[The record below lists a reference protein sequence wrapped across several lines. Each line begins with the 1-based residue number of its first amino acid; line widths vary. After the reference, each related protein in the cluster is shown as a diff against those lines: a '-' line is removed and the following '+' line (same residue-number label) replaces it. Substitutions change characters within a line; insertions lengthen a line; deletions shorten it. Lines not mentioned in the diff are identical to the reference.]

1 VWIGLFPNFVD
12 ATPSRQTAH
21 VRRLLTEGADLW
33 VPGHGSGAGAPE
45 PAASGLLE
53 SGAGARDAVR
63 RIPAA
68 DAAQLATPASLGSGG
83 IHDDYYA
90 VVSHPGTGAR
100 NVKTQRQAPSLL
112 ALLGL
117 AISVPARLPAQES
130 ITADRIARHIEVLA
144 HDSLRGRAT
153 PSPGLDAAARYVAAE
168 LRRAGLRPAQGT
180 DLVVRWPLV
189 TRQRIAGEIRVVGT
203 AGDDVLVYGTDF
215 AVMAAGIPE
224 VEGQLVPDADLRDSA
239 AIRGRIPLLRLSG
252 DDWHG
257 SAHAAA
263 RVARRAGALAVVLV
277 LDSAQAVAPVAAVG
291 IQMDH
296 SATAAP
302 AVLVTPAAA
311 RRLLAGKSPA
321 AVSIRIPERADT
333 ALVPYVLGVLPG
345 RDARLRDEYVVVS
358 AHLDHLGVG
367 TPDERGDSLYNGADD
382 NASGVAALV
391 EMARARG
398 SPRAPAARCSSSP
411 RPRLCLCGSEF
422 FTRQPSPPLSALV
435 ADLNLDGIR
444 TELASRTRCPPRAM
458 STRPGTHGAGG
469 GGGHRAPADGG
480 GRSVARPQVT
490 SSPRTR
496 SGSPGGG
503 PASSSPA
510 PARPATTVRA
520 TKPPPSN
527 QRHASPGLPPGLSGD
542 RGRPRPASLG
552 ARGAR
557 SWHCHAEALALAPCR
572 PTGRTVSYRYPA
584 PAQCLSQV
592 VRAGCD
598 P

>member
-1 VWIGLFPNFVD
+1 
-12 ATPSRQTAH
+12 
-21 VRRLLTEGADLW
+21 
-33 VPGHGSGAGAPE
+33 
-45 PAASGLLE
+45 
-53 SGAGARDAVR
+53 
-63 RIPAA
+63 
-68 DAAQLATPASLGSGG
+68 
-83 IHDDYYA
+83 
-90 VVSHPGTGAR
+90 
-100 NVKTQRQAPSLL
+100 VKTQRQAPSLL

-391 EMARARG
+391 EMAHALARVPSG
-398 SPRAPAARCSSSP
+398 TRRSVLFFATSAEE
-411 RPRLCLCGSEF
+411 LCLCGSEF

-435 ADLNLDGIR
+435 ADLNLDGI
-444 TELASRTRCPPRAM
+444 
-458 STRPGTHGAGG
+458 
-469 GGGHRAPADGG
+469 
-480 GRSVARPQVT
+480 GRSWQQDTVSAEGSRYSSLGRTVRAAAAAHPELRLTVVDDQWPDRNYFLTSDQIWFARRGVPGIFL
-490 SSPRTR
+490 SSTGPDRHYHRPSDETATIE
-496 SGSPGGG
+496 PGFT
-503 PASSSPA
+503 ARIA
-510 PARPATTVRA
+510 RLAAWTVRAIADDPARPAWEPEARA
-520 TKPPPSN
+520 
-527 QRHASPGLPPGLSGD
+527 Q
-542 RGRPRPASLG
+542 
-552 ARGAR
+552 
-557 SWHCHAEALALAPCR
+557 LALPR
-572 PTGRTVSYRYPA
+572 
-584 PAQCLSQV
+584 
-592 VRAGCD
+592 
-598 P
+598 